1 MIVIQEIK
9 WAWQRVFRK
18 YDDRL
23 FWSLRD
29 YVDPMIV
36 AHIKNQKE
44 NGHGHPTH
52 TTEKKWNKVLDT
64 MLAGLGGEPEFG
76 VSKKVWTKYLKNRA
90 KALVLLSYY
99 WDELWD

>member
-1 MIVIQEIK
+1 MRMIQAIK
-9 WAWQRVFRK
+9 HAYQRVVRG

-52 TTEKKWNKVLDT
+52 TTAKKWSKVLDT
-64 MLAGLGGEPEFG
+64 MLAGLGEEPEFG
-76 VSKKVWTKYLKNRA
+76 VDKKVWQKYLKTRG

-99 WDELWD
+99 WDDLWD